1 MKDTENIYDW
11 GRILVERRYRLIRHL
26 LLMSLIGFLA
36 FQNVYGSFHKEG
48 FLYAY
53 MVSVFIFAFP
63 IYINIYRLIPR
74 FLDKRRFMSYWAS
87 FMGIIV
93 FSALL
98 GLVCFYPLHRQ
109 YGINEF
115 SLQDGQTFSFLSIIH
130 SMLVLTLISGSS
142 TSFEMFRRW
151 MVSGRKIS
159 ELENTTMQTE
169 LQQLKNQINPHFLF
183 NMLNNV
189 YVLIKKGRNEA
200 AEVLFKLE
208 DLLRYQLNDSSQE
221 KIQLNSDIHF
231 MNDFLNLEKI
241 RRDNFNYIISKEGDI
256 NKVWLPPL
264 LFIPFV
270 ENAVKHNTDSENASF
285 VHLSFIVQDNRL
297 LFRCENSIPLPEEE
311 VKEPRIGGLGLKN
324 IKRRL
329 ELLYPGRHSL
339 EIIEM
344 KQSYTV
350 NLQLEL

>member
-1 MKDTENIYDW
+1 MATKTDHIVPDFLLSPQKRVY
-11 GRILVERRYRLIRHL
+11 RHL
-26 LLMSLIGFLA
+26 LLQLIVFFITINVFWDTPDELIITPPRIRSWIGYFLMIDMLIYV
-36 FQNVYGSFHKEG
+36 N
-48 FLYAY
+48 AY
-53 MVSVFIFAFP
+53 VLV
-63 IYINIYRLIPR
+63 PR
-74 FLDKRRFMSYWAS
+74 FLLKGRFLRYLLSSTTLVLLCIIILGTLQTLFEDTRFESIPPSPSVMWLNIISSTVSCGLLVAAS
-87 FMGIIV
+87 
-93 FSALL
+93 SAL
-98 GLVCFYPLHRQ
+98 
-109 YGINEF
+109 
-115 SLQDGQTFSFLSIIH
+115 
-130 SMLVLTLISGSS
+130 VLFKHWISNNQ
-142 TSFEMFRRW
+142 R
-151 MVSGRKIS
+151 ID
-159 ELENTTMQTE
+159 ELEAAT
-169 LQQLKNQINPHFLF
+169 LQS
-183 NMLNNV
+183 
-189 YVLIKKGRNEA
+189 
-200 AEVLFKLE
+200 EVLFKLK